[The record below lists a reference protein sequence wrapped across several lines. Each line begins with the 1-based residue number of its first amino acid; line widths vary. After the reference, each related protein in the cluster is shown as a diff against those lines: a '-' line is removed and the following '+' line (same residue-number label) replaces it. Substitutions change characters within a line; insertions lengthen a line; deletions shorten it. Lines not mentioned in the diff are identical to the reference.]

1 MQSRGFTRWRFFSLL
16 SLWTEAVQRNV
27 SRRTARVILWI
38 LFFCLVPLLRAQKQI
53 PGTSPQTEQM
63 LASYEGQNV
72 SAIEV
77 AGRPDLSNSQ
87 FLPLFVQ
94 RAGQPFSKAK
104 VDETIAALKKTGK
117 FQDIQLRVSPDANG
131 VHVLLVLQ
139 PAVYFGIFEFP
150 GAGRFS
156 YSRLVQV
163 TNYPPEAAYNAN
175 DIEQARQNL
184 LTYFRQQGYFQTE
197 VSPET
202 VIDPVSKLAN
212 IVFHIQLNRL
222 AKFGNVD
229 LTGVAGAEQTTLTNM
244 LHSFRA
250 RLRGAAI
257 RPGKKYRRR
266 TLNNAANY
274 LQTQLEKKNRLAAHV
289 ALSGAEY
296 HADTNSTDIH
306 FDINAGPVIYVKI
319 EGAHLWS
326 WTKKDLL
333 PVYQGVGAD
342 RELAL
347 EGERA
352 LTSYFQG
359 KGYFDVKVNSNFQR
373 GAQSDTLT
381 YQIEKGKKHRVEA
394 VRIRGNKHEPAEML
408 MEHVNVQKKGWFSRG
423 KYSEALVRSS
433 VKNLEAVYK
442 ADGFSS
448 VSITPKV
455 TFNQE
460 NKDPSVLFQI
470 AEGPRDVVNSLKI
483 EGASTL
489 PESKYAPH
497 GLNLKVG
504 QPYSQQMVQQD
515 RKDITAR
522 YLELGYLTANFRET
536 ARAISKQEPHRIDVV
551 YHIYEGP
558 CVYTDKVLTLGHKIT
573 KQRLID
579 QDVSSI
585 QPGQPLTETK
595 LLQSESKL
603 YNHTGVFDWAEVDPK
618 RQITTQTSEDVL
630 VKVHEAKRNQ
640 LTYGFGF
647 EIINRGGNIPSGTIA
662 IPNLPPVGLPSN
674 FTTSQQTFYGPRGT
688 FQYTRNNLRGKG
700 ESLSFTGF
708 GGRLDQRVGIFY
720 IDPSLHWSKWTAT
733 LALTAEHNAENPI
746 FTSEQEQASYQI
758 QRPLDK
764 ANTQLFFLRYGY
776 SRTDLTHV
784 LIPELVLPEDRHVLL
799 STIAASFTR
808 DTRDN
813 ILDAHKGILESI
825 EGDLNSTKLGSNVD
839 FAKLTGQVAYYKKI
853 RWNIVWANSL
863 RIGIAPPFNGSRVPV
878 SQAFFTGG
886 GSTLRGFPLNS
897 AGPQRQVQVCSET
910 NPTDCSYIQVAAGG
924 KELLLINSEFRIP
937 LPIKKDLGLVT
948 FYDGGNVFPAVGF
961 HDFTSLYSNNVGLGL
976 RYSTPVGPV
985 RIDLG
990 RNLNPVPGIKA
1001 TQYFISIGQA
1011 F

>member
-1 MQSRGFTRWRFFSLL
+1 MAFLCVTFSVLL
-16 SLWTEAVQRNV
+16 
-27 SRRTARVILWI
+27 
-38 LFFCLVPLLRAQKQI
+38 AQKQT
-53 PGTSPQTEQM
+53 PRTSPQTEQI
-63 LASYEGQNV
+63 LASYGGQNV
-72 SAIEV
+72 SAIEI
-77 AGRPDLSNSQ
+77 AGRPDLSTDQ
-87 FLPLFVQ
+87 FLPLFAQ
-94 RAGQPFSKAK
+94 RVRQPFSKTK

-131 VHVLLVLQ
+131 VHVLLILQ
-139 PAVYFGIFEFP
+139 PAVYFGIYEFP
-150 GAGRFS
+150 GSGRFP
-156 YSRLVQV
+156 YSRLMQV

-184 LTYFRQQGYFQTE
+184 LAFFRQEGYFQAE
-197 VSPET
+197 VDPET
-202 VIDPVSKLAN
+202 VVDPSTKLAN
-212 IVFHIQLNRL
+212 VIFHSAFNRR
-222 AKFGNVD
+222 AKFGNVE
-229 LTGVAGAEQTTLTNM
+229 LSGVTGAEQTALMNAV
-244 LHSFRA
+244 HSFWA

-266 TLNNAANY
+266 TLTNAANY
-274 LQTQLEKKNRLAAHV
+274 LQGQLEKKDRLAAHV
-289 ALSGAEY
+289 TLAGAEY
-296 HADTNSTDIH
+296 HADTNRADIH
-306 FDINAGPVIYVKI
+306 FDVHLGPVLHVKI

-326 WTKKDLL
+326 WKKKDLL
-333 PVYQGVGAD
+333 PVYQGIGAD
-342 RELAL
+342 RELVQ
-347 EGERA
+347 EGDRA

-359 KGYFDVKVNSNFQR
+359 KGYFDVKVDSKFER
-373 GAQSDTLT
+373 GEKADTIT
-381 YQIEKGKKHRVEA
+381 YQIQKGKKHRVDA
-394 VRIRGNKHEPAEML
+394 VRIRGNQHEPTGML
-408 MEHVNVQKKGWFSRG
+408 MEHVDVQKKGLFSRG

-433 VKNLEAVYK
+433 VKNMQAVYQS
-442 ADGFSS
+442 DGFSS

-455 TFNQE
+455 TFDPE
-460 NKDPSVLFQI
+460 DKDPSVLFQI

-483 EGASTL
+483 EGADTL
-489 PESKYAPH
+489 PQSQYAPR
-497 GLNLKVG
+497 GLSLKVG

-515 RKDITAR
+515 RKNITAR

-536 ARAISKQEPHRIDVV
+536 ARSVSKQEPHRINVI

-558 CVYTDKVLTLGHKIT
+558 RVYTEKVITLGRKRT
-573 KQRLID
+573 QQRLID

-595 LLQSESKL
+595 LLKSESQL

-618 RQITTQTSEDVL
+618 RHITTQTKEDVL

-662 IPNLPPVGLPSN
+662 IPSLPPVGLPSN

-688 FQYTRNNLRGKG
+688 IQYTRNNVRGKG

-708 GGRLDQRVGIFY
+708 AGRLDQRGGIFY
-720 IDPSLHWSKWTAT
+720 IDPSLRWSKWTAT
-733 LALTAEHNAENPI
+733 LALTAEHNGENPI
-746 FTSEQEQASYQI
+746 FTSEQEQASYQV

-764 ANTQLFFLRYGY
+764 AKTRLFFLRYGY

-799 STIAASFTR
+799 STISASFTR

-813 ILDAHKGILESI
+813 ILDAHKGILESF
-825 EGDLNSTKLGSNVD
+825 EGDLNSSKLGSNVD
-839 FAKLTGQVAYYKKI
+839 LAKLTAQVAYYKRI
-853 RWNIVWANSL
+853 PFNIVWANSL
-863 RIGIAPPFNGSRVPV
+863 RIGLAPPFNGSHVPV

-886 GSTLRGFPLNS
+886 GSTLRGFPLNG
-897 AGPQRQVQVCSET
+897 AGPQRQVQVCSQT

-937 LPIKKDLGLVT
+937 LPIKKNLGLVT